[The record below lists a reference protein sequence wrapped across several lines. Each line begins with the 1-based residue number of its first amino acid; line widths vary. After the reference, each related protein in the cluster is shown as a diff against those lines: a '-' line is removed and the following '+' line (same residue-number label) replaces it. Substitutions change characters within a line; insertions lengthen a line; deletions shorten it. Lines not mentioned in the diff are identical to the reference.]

1 MSSVL
6 KNKKRNISCCE
17 ARELMFDY
25 LEGEL
30 PARERERMS
39 RHLDECA
46 ECRREF
52 EVRRKLLD
60 TIRHIE
66 LDAPS
71 ELYPNVMR
79 LVDLTPQD
87 KKSRFS
93 SRRKFIPLG
102 TIAAACAVFA
112 FVLLNR
118 DVIDNLQNADAA
130 VYDIEGAKYYSVMEE
145 DDALMKS
152 MPTDGVDGVAPETYL
167 QENGTA
173 AEDDIVPEIT
183 RDANEAA
190 PAEQAEEAEDA
201 GSANLTIDSTTT
213 LSAKLECGTLTMYS
227 GYEEITHAYEVLAT
241 DLTSHG
247 QAVLFCSQDALWGV
261 LPTEAVTDYSC
272 VAEDI
277 ADEYGA
283 VIYKMVYDNKQT
295 AAEEYTQY
303 LTLLEANDCFY
314 ESYVPESADF
324 VECYYVLVETGDN
337 GE

>member
-25 LEGEL
+25 LDGEL
-30 PARERERMS
+30 PARKMERIS

-52 EVRRKLLD
+52 EERRKLLD
-60 TIRHIE
+60 TIKHIE

-87 KKSRFS
+87 KKSPFL
-93 SRRKFIPLG
+93 SRRKFIPIG

-112 FVLLNR
+112 FVFLNR
-118 DVIDNLQNADAA
+118 NVINNFKNADSA
-130 VYDIEGAKYYSVMEE
+130 VYDIEGAKYFSVMEE
-145 DDALMKS
+145 DDAS
-152 MPTDGVDGVAPETYL
+152 MNSATNVDGEVPETRS
-167 QENGTA
+167 QEYGT
-173 AEDDIVPEIT
+173 VPEAAINPENAGVV
-183 RDANEAA
+183 DKAA
-190 PAEQAEEAEDA
+190 PAGEAEDI
-201 GSANLTIDSTTT
+201 GSANLTIDSTTSF
-213 LSAKLECGTLTMYS
+213 SAKLESGTLTMYS
-227 GYEEITHAYEVLAT
+227 GYEEITRAYEALAT
-241 DLTSHG
+241 DLTANG
-247 QAVLFCSQDALWGV
+247 QAVLFCSQDSLWGV
-261 LPTEAVTDYSC
+261 LPTDAATDYSC

-337 GE
+337 EE